1 MVLRVMKKVK
11 TMKSFSALGMAL
23 SVFLL
28 TLVPLLAVAR
38 PVGAVP
44 DAARTLDTDRR
55 KLQAALKCLNNS
67 VIDTDDSITDFN
79 DMFQDH
85 RWAGADKNSSDAEIS
100 VWGLDRNDNGVA
112 ACKASIQEALD
123 VLGMDSSD
131 LGILSALT
139 DGKYTNFNTEFPGS
153 DLAAGWPK
161 LRDKISQ
168 ARDEKR
174 QKLITDHGAAVY
186 DYLYRERVWSV
197 GKNPLVPL
205 CYNVEHPDNAS
216 RPPTREGDFTVKL
229 SDGSTANF
237 LYKGDGDIRKIAE
250 SDNGGWYNDD
260 GLGGRPTRIGD
271 IAMQEDG
278 SSYWP
283 LSDGF
288 YPLGDDRAIADKSF
302 GVNADTDNGL
312 ETTKGIVTCGFIKD
326 NKDFF
331 FGQQFRFNTDKKL
344 ELVDPVANTAA
355 GAPTVGGQQ
364 GGATQDN
371 SCENRSGVMG
381 WIMCPVI
388 YAIQGALNFIDTQ
401 IQKLLTIDANYYDN
415 DDIKGAWTNIKNLAY
430 IILVPVMLVMV
441 LGTALG
447 FELVSAYTVKK
458 ALPRLVVA
466 TIFISLS
473 YPICVFLIEFTNSV
487 GTGTLGLLTQPF
499 VTHGNNVNALSLE
512 TLFGGSVLTS
522 IFAAPAYAIGA
533 AILIWL
539 FGGTLLLFTVVAFL
553 TLLVRQMFIV
563 ALLLVAPLAILAWIF
578 PGNDKFW
585 KIWWGSFSKLL
596 MMYPLIMALIA
607 IGRIFAFVIDKSNPA
622 GLDGAVLAPVMA
634 MTAYVLPYAF
644 IPFTFKFAGGAF
656 ATLAGVANDRSKGLF
671 DRQRAKRGEKYGR
684 LKAGDLP
691 TALGGQKLGGLTSG
705 IASGPRG
712 WKGGRAGMRGYRETQ
727 RALSGQQQVEA
738 SQIWQGHK
746 NDDKFLKAHANREL
760 ALEERNKHEKGSASY
775 QAWDNA
781 IKTADLVPRTA
792 ANRLASAQAWSAS
805 GYNFSS
811 GYQGYEELAK
821 TMADI
826 TGATLTKGEDGRING
841 ATGPG
846 AAAFRNAMNNAQ
858 YSLKNAG
865 RFDLAGI
872 NDGTGYSLEKGID
885 KASGYTAGNS
895 KTNTFEAVAQEYI
908 GADAFGADGKLKTGQ
923 ELADVI
929 QRGLQDETIDGD
941 KIGKLHGFLSDS
953 FMSATGGNKELI
965 RKQLAGV
972 NAGVDAVAGV
982 TGSQNVTTA
991 VNKVTESRREQRRS
1005 VDPNVIET

>member
-1 MVLRVMKKVK
+1 MKNVK
-11 TMKSFSALGMAL
+11 TIKRLSLLGMAISL
-23 SVFLL
+23 FLL
-28 TLVPLLAVAR
+28 TLIPMLAVVR

-44 DAARTLDTDRR
+44 DAARTLDTERR
-55 KLQAALKCLNNS
+55 KLQASLKCFNDS
-67 VIDTDDSITDFN
+67 VLDGDDNISDFN
-79 DMFQDH
+79 DMFDEH
-85 RWAGADKNSSDAEIS
+85 RWAGADKNSSDAEI
-100 VWGLDRNDNGVA
+100 VVVGLDRNDNGVE
-112 ACKASIQEALD
+112 ACKGAIKEALD

-139 DGKYTNFNTEFPGS
+139 EGKHTNFNQEFPGS
-153 DLAAGWPK
+153 DLANGWPK
-161 LRDKISQ
+161 LREKISQ

-174 QKLITDHGAAVY
+174 QKIITDHGAAVY

-197 GKNPLVPL
+197 GDNPLAPL

-216 RPPTREGDFTVKL
+216 RPATGDGDFTVKL
-229 SDGSTANF
+229 ADGSTANF
-237 LYKGDGDIRKIAE
+237 LYKGDGDIRKVAE

-260 GLGGRPTRIGD
+260 GFGGRPTRIGD

-278 SSYWP
+278 GSYDP
-283 LSDGF
+283 LTDGF
-288 YPLGDDRAIADKSF
+288 YPLGDDRSIADKSY
-302 GVNADTDNGL
+302 GYNTDTDNGL

-331 FGQQFRFNTDKKL
+331 FGQQFRFNADKKL
-344 ELVDPVANTAA
+344 ELVDPVSNDSA
-355 GAPTVGGQQ
+355 GAPSVGTQP
-364 GGATQDN
+364 GGATEDN

-415 DDIKGAWTNIKNLAY
+415 DDIRGAWTNIKNLAY
-430 IILVPVMLVMV
+430 IVLVPIMLIMV

-473 YPICVFLIEFTNSV
+473 YPICVFLIEFTNAI
-487 GTGTLGLLTQPF
+487 GNGTLGLLTQPF
-499 VTHGNNVNALSLE
+499 VTHGSNVNALSLE

-522 IFAAPAYAIGA
+522 IFAAPAYAVGA

-585 KIWWGSFSKLL
+585 KLWWGSFSKLL

-622 GLDGAVLAPVMA
+622 GLEGAVLAPVMA
-634 MTAYVLPYAF
+634 MTAYVIPYAF

-656 ATLAGVANDRSKGLF
+656 ATLSGITNDRTKGLF
-671 DRQRAKRGEKYGR
+671 DRARNNRQEKYGR

-691 TALGGQKLGGLTSG
+691 TALGGQRLGGLTSG

-712 WKGGRAGMRGYRETQ
+712 WKGGRAGVRGYRETQ
-727 RALSGQQQVEA
+727 RSLAGQQQIEA
-738 SQIWQGHK
+738 NQVWQAHK

-760 ALEERNKHEKGSASY
+760 ALEERNKNAKGSAGWE
-775 QAWDNA
+775 AWNNA
-781 IKTADLVPRTA
+781 VKTADLVPRTA
-792 ANRLASAQAWSAS
+792 SSRLASAQAWAAT

-821 TMADI
+821 TMSGI
-826 TGATLTKGEDGRING
+826 TGSTLTRDPDTGRING

-846 AAAFRNAMNNAQ
+846 SAAFRNAMNNAQ

-908 GADAFGADGKLKTGQ
+908 GPQAFNSEGKLKEGS
-923 ELADVI
+923 ELATVI
-929 QRGLQDETIDGD
+929 QQGLQDDTLDGA

-965 RKQLAGV
+965 RQQLEGV
-972 NAGVDAVAGV
+972 NRGVDALAGS
-982 TGSQNVTTA
+982 TDPNAATA
-991 VNKVTESRREQRRS
+991 VSTVQRSRSEQRRQ
-1005 VDPNVIET
+1005 VDPNVIDT